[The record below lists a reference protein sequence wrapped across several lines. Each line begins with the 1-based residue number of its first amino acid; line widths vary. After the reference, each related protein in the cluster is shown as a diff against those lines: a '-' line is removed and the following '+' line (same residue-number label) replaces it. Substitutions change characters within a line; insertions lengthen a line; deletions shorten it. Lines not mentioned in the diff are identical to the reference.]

1 MSGII
6 KGWREMID
14 KGYKLPTR
22 SYLRPTVQYIN
33 ALGGGVLLDVF
44 DENEIKKI
52 TVDYIT
58 FLYEGKESIVTEEE
72 NDDDFY
78 GEEDSIEDS
87 ELY

>member
-1 MSGII
+1 
-6 KGWREMID
+6 MID

-58 FLYEGKESIVTEEE
+58 FSSSVTI
-72 NDDDFY
+72 
-78 GEEDSIEDS
+78 DSLGFQMQPYHCIQRRQ
-87 ELY
+87 

>member
-52 TVDYIT
+52 TVD
-58 FLYEGKESIVTEEE
+58 
-72 NDDDFY
+72 
-78 GEEDSIEDS
+78 
-87 ELY
+87 

>member
-1 MSGII
+1 M
-6 KGWREMID
+6 
-14 KGYKLPTR
+14 
-22 SYLRPTVQYIN
+22 
-33 ALGGGVLLDVF
+33 LLDVF